1 MRLILCI
8 DDKNGMAFN
17 HRRQTRDKKQRQH
30 MYRKIDGPLYVNA
43 YTRKLLLEDKDH
55 PELLS
60 LEDLDLKDKSASVFI
75 ENEDIEKYVEY
86 ADQIMI
92 YRWNRIYLS
101 DLYFD
106 EKNLEGYR
114 LFEKDTFSG
123 TSHPGIEFNIYE
135 RI

>member
-1 MRLILCI
+1 MKLILCI

-30 MYRKIDGPLYVNA
+30 MYQRIDGPLYVSD
-43 YTRKLLLEDKDH
+43 YTRKLLVEDEDH

-60 LEDLDLKDKSASVFI
+60 LEDLDPKDEGASVFI
-75 ENEDIEKYVEY
+75 ETENIEKYVRY
-86 ADQIMI
+86 AKQIMI

-114 LFEKDTFSG
+114 LIGKDTFSG